1 MKRKTIAIT
10 GGIGSGKS
18 VVAQIL
24 RDYGY
29 VTVDCDQLSRQVAD
43 MPQVVSQ
50 VASLLGEQF
59 VVDGKLNRAAIRNVI
74 FADSSLLEQYNQIFF
89 DKIRQL
95 LVEQANATQGLLFV
109 EIPLIN
115 AFPFDWTEIWLIK
128 ASQQDQ
134 IARVTLRDG
143 VSCQNVSQIIGSQV
157 QTEQATRV
165 IVNDGTLDELKQ
177 KVALALQQSN
187 LA

>member
-1 MKRKTIAIT
+1 
-10 GGIGSGKS
+10 
-18 VVAQIL
+18 
-24 RDYGY
+24 
-29 VTVDCDQLSRQVAD
+29 
-43 MPQVVSQ
+43 
-50 VASLLGEQF
+50 
-59 VVDGKLNRAAIRNVI
+59 
-74 FADSSLLEQYNQIFF
+74 
-89 DKIRQL
+89 RQL

-115 AFPFDWTEIWLIK
+115 AFPFDWTEIWLVK

-165 IVNDGTLDELKQ
+165 IVNDGTLDELRQ

>member
-18 VVAQIL
+18 AVAQIL

-29 VTVDCDQLSRQVAD
+29 ITVDCDQLARQVAD

-59 VVDGKLNRAAIRNVI
+59 VVDGKLNRAEIRNVI

-95 LVEQANATQGLLFV
+95 LVEQVDASQGVLFV
-109 EIPLIN
+109 EIPLLN
-115 AFPFDWTEIWLIK
+115 AFPFDWTEIWLVK

-143 VSCQNVSQIIGSQV
+143 VGEQNVSQIIDSQA
-157 QTEQATRV
+157 QIKQATSV
-165 IVNDGTLDELKQ
+165 IVNDGTLEELKQ